1 MPARHESNVSP
12 QRSTLL
18 RDAALA
24 AILISVALVTGCAQA
39 AALPPPAN
47 DIAPSAGAQTA
58 TAVFAGGCFWGI
70 EGVFEHVKGV
80 KEAVSGF
87 AGGSRLTANYD
98 IVSTGMTGHAESVKV
113 TYDPSQVTYGK
124 LLQVFF
130 SVAHDP
136 TELNR
141 QGPDD
146 GTQYRS
152 VIFYANDDQKR
163 VAAAYIQQLTDA
175 KVFKHKI
182 VTQLTPLSTGS
193 NPGFYPAGAEHQHFL
208 ERNPNYP
215 YIVFNDMPKLRNL
228 KKEFPE
234 LWTGK

>member
-1 MPARHESNVSP
+1 MPARHHSHVPPHRTSLS
-12 QRSTLL
+12 QK
-18 RDAALA
+18 AALA
-24 AILISVALVTGCAQA
+24 AILISFALVTGCAQA

-58 TAVFAGGCFWGI
+58 VAVFAGGCFWGV
-70 EGVFEHVKGV
+70 EAVFDHVKGV

-87 AGGSRLTANYD
+87 AGGSKLTAHYE
-98 IVSTGMTGHAESVKV
+98 IVSSGMTGHAESVKV
-113 TYDPSQVTYGK
+113 TYDPSQVTFGK

-136 TELNR
+136 TELNH

-152 VIFYANDDQKR
+152 AIFYVNDDQKR
-163 VAAAYIQQLTDA
+163 VAAAYIQQLNDA
-175 KVFKHKI
+175 KAFKHKI
-182 VTQLTPLSTGS
+182 VTQLTPL
-193 NPGFYPAGAEHQHFL
+193 NNGFYPAEGYHQHYL
-208 ERNPNYP
+208 EHNPNDP

-234 LWTGK
+234 LWAGK